1 MVPRSEMTCYVL
13 LAILGLGTGHMRR
26 REFIAVVARGAA
38 GWALV
43 APARA
48 AQGPERIRKIG
59 MLLNFQSQDPEGEV
73 RVKAF
78 VQALQKLGWTDN
90 GNVRIEMRWAGDD
103 ADRYRRYSDEL
114 VALGSDVILASAS
127 PSVAALQR
135 VTHTVPIVFAN
146 VIDPVG
152 GGFVNSLA
160 RPSGNTTGF
169 TAFEY
174 SISGK
179 WLELLKEFAPDL
191 KRVAVVREPSL
202 PAGIGQFAAIQTIA
216 SASSCGVELS
226 AIDPRDAHGIER
238 AFAAF
243 AHQPNGG
250 VIVTAGSSSATHRKL
265 IISLSTLHRLPTVY
279 PFRYFTANGGL
290 ASYGPDGNDVYTRV
304 ATYVDRILKGE
315 RPADLPVQ
323 APTKYELVINLKT
336 AKALGLAVPPT
347 MLARADEVIE

>member
-1 MVPRSEMTCYVL
+1 
-13 LAILGLGTGHMRR
+13 
-26 REFIAVVARGAA
+26 
-38 GWALV
+38 
-43 APARA
+43 
-48 AQGPERIRKIG
+48 
-59 MLLNFQSQDPEGEV
+59 MLLNFQSQEPEGQA

-78 VQALQKLGWTDN
+78 VQALQKLGWTQS

-103 ADRYRRYSDEL
+103 ANRYRQYSEEL
-114 VALGSDVILASAS
+114 VALEPNVILASAS
-127 PSVAALQR
+127 SGVAALQR

-160 RPSGNTTGF
+160 RPGGNTTGF

-179 WLELLKEFAPDL
+179 WLELLKEFAPNL
-191 KRVAVVREPSL
+191 KRVAVVREPST

-216 SASSCGVELS
+216 SASSAGVELS
-226 AIDPRDAHGIER
+226 AIDPRDVHEIER

-250 VIVTAGSSSATHRKL
+250 VIVTASASSSTHREL
-265 IISLSTLHRLPTVY
+265 IISLSKLHGLPTVY

-290 ASYGPDGNDVYTRV
+290 ASYGPDGNDVYAR
-304 ATYVDRILKGE
+304 AAAYVDRILKGE
-315 RPADLPVQ
+315 KPADLPVQ
-323 APTKYELVINLKT
+323 APIQYELVINLKT
-336 AKALGLAVPPT
+336 AKVLGLGLTPAL
-347 MLARADEVIE
+347 LARADEVIE